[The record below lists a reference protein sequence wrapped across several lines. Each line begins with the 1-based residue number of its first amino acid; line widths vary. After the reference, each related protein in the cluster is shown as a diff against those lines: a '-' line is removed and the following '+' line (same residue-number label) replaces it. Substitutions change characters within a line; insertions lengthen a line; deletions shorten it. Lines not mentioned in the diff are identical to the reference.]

1 MESPKEGI
9 FICGKERT
17 EEQRKEADR
26 GDLVTE
32 VVMSGRRR
40 NVNVNKEERSENY
53 GEY

>member
-1 MESPKEGI
+1 M
-9 FICGKERT
+9 GKKRT
-17 EEQRKEADR
+17 EKQGEEADR

-40 NVNVNKEERSENY
+40 NVNVNKEERSDNY